1 MYGQQPA
8 LSVLIRIDKV
18 ANPAFHDEE
27 SFDFHLMP
35 KKVIASA
42 YYRLNVHL
50 DLYGFGEFVNT
61 T

>member
-1 MYGQQPA
+1 MYGQQSA
-8 LSVLIRIDKV
+8 LSVLLRIDEV
-18 ANPAFHDEE
+18 ADSALHNEE
-27 SFDFHLMP
+27 PFDFHLLP
-35 KKVIASA
+35 KKFIASA